1 MLVQFLVD
9 PVLQFR
15 FLDTSFQFLAPLSK
29 QAYHSFG
36 IKHFSRLWYLYQYQL
51 HSFHS
56 SLFLQ
61 IIYVPLC
68 LSIISFFQNKFKK
81 GNDAQ
86 SLPFSLLDCHATK
99 STVNSNKST
108 DRKSTRLNS
117 SHVSISYA

>member
-36 IKHFSRLWYLYQYQL
+36 IKHFSRLWYLYQYKL

-56 SLFLQ
+56 SFFLNV
-61 IIYVPLC
+61 ISVPQLS
-68 LSIISFFQNKFKK
+68 SIISNFQTKFKT

-86 SLPFSLLDCHATK
+86 SLTFSLLDCHATK

-108 DRKSTRLNS
+108 
-117 SHVSISYA
+117 SYKT

>member
-56 SLFLQ
+56 SYFLY
-61 IIYVPLC
+61 IIYVMLY
-68 LSIISFFQNKFKK
+68 LSIISFFQNKSKK
-81 GNDAQ
+81 GNAAH
-86 SLPFSLLDCHATK
+86 SLPFSLLDCHAIT

-108 DRKSTRLNS
+108 
-117 SHVSISYA
+117 SYKT